1 MSVHVIIPGHPVPK
15 ERPRVVNGRAHTP
28 KRTRAYEAMAAML
41 CRSKVREPLSGDVHV
56 RLLLVFGS
64 HVHGDLDNCAKS
76 VLDAAQGIAFGN
88 DKSISK
94 LTVWREYDKSNPR
107 AELWV
112 EVAA

>member
-1 MSVHVIIPGHPVPK
+1 M
-15 ERPRVVNGRAHTP
+15 
-28 KRTRAYEAMAAML
+28 
-41 CRSKVREPLSGDVHV
+41 HV

-94 LTVWREYDKSNPR
+94 PLTVWREYDKSNPR

>member
-1 MSVHVIIPGHPVPK
+1 
-15 ERPRVVNGRAHTP
+15 
-28 KRTRAYEAMAAML
+28 
-41 CRSKVREPLSGDVHV
+41 VHV

-88 DKSISK
+88 DKAISK

-112 EVAA
+112 EGAA